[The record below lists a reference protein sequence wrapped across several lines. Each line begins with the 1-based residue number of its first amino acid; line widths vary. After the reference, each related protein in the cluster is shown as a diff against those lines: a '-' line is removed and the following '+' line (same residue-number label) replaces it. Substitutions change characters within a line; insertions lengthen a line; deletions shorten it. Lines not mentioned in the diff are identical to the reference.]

1 MHILYF
7 QVHYHRH
14 PKQANT
20 NFMNVHWRPVLQ
32 QCSIFSLNYKVYV
45 KMENFK
51 EDMNFFKIM
60 ANVKDKQQNIAKS
73 NSGAKLVEPKEFWST
88 VNMGWDI

>member
-1 MHILYF
+1 
-7 QVHYHRH
+7 
-14 PKQANT
+14 
-20 NFMNVHWRPVLQ
+20 
-32 QCSIFSLNYKVYV
+32 
-45 KMENFK
+45 MENFK

-88 VNMGWDI
+88 VIMGWDI

>member
-1 MHILYF
+1 
-7 QVHYHRH
+7 
-14 PKQANT
+14 
-20 NFMNVHWRPVLQ
+20 
-32 QCSIFSLNYKVYV
+32 
-45 KMENFK
+45 MENFE

-73 NSGAKLVEPKEFWST
+73 NSGPKLVEPKEFWST